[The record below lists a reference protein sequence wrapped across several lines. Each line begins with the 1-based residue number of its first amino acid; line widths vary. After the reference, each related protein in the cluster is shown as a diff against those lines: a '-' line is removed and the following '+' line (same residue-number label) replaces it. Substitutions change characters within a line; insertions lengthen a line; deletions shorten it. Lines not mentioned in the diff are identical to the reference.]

1 MVIITDKKNDS
12 IVYIAVKADIVSNGI
27 KVFDNSGFECILA
40 DSECFNIYKEVDAP
54 NSVSAQAYKY
64 TPSDGFVKDEGYQ
77 PYIPIEKKIEIIEDS
92 TAEYMVDLDFR
103 LSNIELGL

>member
-1 MVIITDKKNDS
+1 MVKEVGGS
-12 IVYIAVKADIVSNGI
+12 
-27 KVFDNSGFECILA
+27 ECI
-40 DSECFNIYKEVDAP
+40 IP
-54 NSVSAQAYKY
+54 NNGSFLLHDVGVVPEYVKPGYYKY
-64 TPSDGFVKDEGYQ
+64 TPSDGFVKDGGYK